1 MKKEDLINEGAAIQ
15 EGLER
20 FLQEELAGMASKH
33 SNQNERVAG
42 EDIKKQVENY
52 SQPVNREY
60 VNVIPANQEYV
71 NVIPTNKEYVNVIPS
86 NSEYQRD
93 NSINQEFI
101 RGDFSSWDSERQKPE
116 GRVPTKEKSKK
127 QEKNSSSKR
136 KKGKKKNEIKGKKM
150 KKKKSGLKSFL
161 TFLIVL
167 VIIAMGGI
175 YFLVGSVYNKMDYE
189 RAEDLVTEPMKE
201 DGVTNILLIGNDS
214 RSQGEDG
221 RSDAMILLS
230 ISNKTKK
237 IHMTSLLRDMY
248 VEIPG
253 KDGNRLN
260 AAYAYGGPTLLLETI
275 EQNLGITVNRYVL
288 VNFQAFAN
296 LVDAVGGVDLEL
308 SNEEVKWV
316 NAYLNE
322 YNLLEGRD
330 ITTDYLDESLS
341 GMIHLNGPQALAYC
355 RNRYIGTDFERTNR
369 QRKVIAGIVSKLPV
383 ALATNSGELADGLFP
398 QLTTN
403 LTQAECYSLSLQ
415 ASKFL
420 TYEMIQSSIPIEGS
434 YKNAT
439 IRSMSVLEVDYEM
452 NKQYIRE
459 NIYGEE

>member
-1 MKKEDLINEGAAIQ
+1 MKKDDLINEGAAIQ

-20 FLQEELAGMASKH
+20 FLQEELASIANRN
-33 SNQNERVAG
+33 SNQDKISEYEGCAERGGINESFEG
-42 EDIKKQVENY
+42 MN
-52 SQPVNREY
+52 SVNPRPERGSATNQGY
-60 VNVIPANQEYV
+60 VRDDCVNLRPERGSAANQGYV
-71 NVIPTNKEYVNVIPS
+71 RDDFVN
-86 NSEYQRD
+86 QR
-93 NSINQEFI
+93 
-101 RGDFSSWDSERQKPE
+101 SERGSVASQGYKGQSAEKQK
-116 GRVPTKEKSKK
+116 KK
-127 QEKNSSSKR
+127 SSSTPVKGDKGKKDKKMKR
-136 KKGKKKNEIKGKKM
+136 KK
-150 KKKKSGLKSFL
+150 KSTLKSFL
-161 TFLIVL
+161 TFLAVL
-167 VIIAMGGI
+167 TIIAMVGL
-175 YFLVGSVYNKMDYE
+175 YFLIGGVYGKMDYE
-189 RAEDLVTEPMKE
+189 QADGLASEPMKE

-214 RSQGEDG
+214 REQGDDG

-296 LVDAVGGVDLEL
+296 LVEAVGGVDLEL

-383 ALATNSGELADGLFP
+383 ALATNSGELAEGLFP

-415 ASKFL
+415 ASKFV

-439 IRSMSVLEVDYEM
+439 IRSMSVLEVDYDM
-452 NKQYIRE
+452 NKKYIRE

>member
-1 MKKEDLINEGAAIQ
+1 MKKDDLINEGELIQ
-15 EGLER
+15 QGLER
-20 FLQEELAGMASKH
+20 FLQEELAGMSGDHDKEKKSVETKPAQQVEQEMIERARGRVEDPPGSQTGNRRGEVTQTPVRRLEEH
-33 SNQNERVAG
+33 VVDDLNQRREVRSRNESLKRNNPQADYRRQARKKKTSHNK
-42 EDIKKQVENY
+42 EKDIKGKRME
-52 SQPVNREY
+52 
-60 VNVIPANQEYV
+60 
-71 NVIPTNKEYVNVIPS
+71 
-86 NSEYQRD
+86 
-93 NSINQEFI
+93 
-101 RGDFSSWDSERQKPE
+101 
-116 GRVPTKEKSKK
+116 
-127 QEKNSSSKR
+127 KR
-136 KKGKKKNEIKGKKM
+136 KKSSTLKG
-150 KKKKSGLKSFL
+150 FL
-161 TFLIVL
+161 TFLLVL
-167 VIIAMGGI
+167 VLVAAAGL

-189 RAEDLVTEPMKE
+189 RVDQLASEPMKE

-230 ISNKTKK
+230 ISKKTKK

-253 KDGNRLN
+253 RDGNRLN

-275 EQNLGITVNRYVL
+275 EQNLGIKVNRYVL

-296 LVDAVGGVDLEL
+296 LVDAVEGVDLEL

-330 ITTDYLDESLS
+330 IKTDYLDESLS

-355 RNRYIGTDFERTNR
+355 RNRYIGSDFERTNR
-369 QRKVIAGIVSKLPV
+369 QRKVIAAVVAKLPV
-383 ALATNSGELADGLFP
+383 ALASNSGELVEGLFP

-403 LTQAECYSLSLQ
+403 LTQSECYSLSLQ

-420 TYEMIQSSIPIEGS
+420 TYEMVQSSIPIEGS
-434 YKNAT
+434 YKNTT
-439 IRSMSVLEVDYEM
+439 IRQMSVLEVDYEK
-452 NKQYIRE
+452 NKEFIRQ
-459 NIYGEE
+459 NIYGDE

>member
-1 MKKEDLINEGAAIQ
+1 M
-15 EGLER
+15 
-20 FLQEELAGMASKH
+20 
-33 SNQNERVAG
+33 
-42 EDIKKQVENY
+42 
-52 SQPVNREY
+52 
-60 VNVIPANQEYV
+60 
-71 NVIPTNKEYVNVIPS
+71 
-86 NSEYQRD
+86 
-93 NSINQEFI
+93 
-101 RGDFSSWDSERQKPE
+101 
-116 GRVPTKEKSKK
+116 
-127 QEKNSSSKR
+127 KR
-136 KKGKKKNEIKGKKM
+136 KK
-150 KKKKSGLKSFL
+150 KSTLKSFL
-161 TFLIVL
+161 TFLAVL
-167 VIIAMGGI
+167 TIIAMVGL
-175 YFLVGSVYNKMDYE
+175 YFLIGGVYGKMDYE
-189 RAEDLVTEPMKE
+189 RADELASEPMKE

-214 RSQGEDG
+214 REQGDDG

-253 KDGNRLN
+253 KEGNRLN

-296 LVDAVGGVDLEL
+296 LVEAVGGVDLEL

-383 ALATNSGELADGLFP
+383 ALATNSGELAEGLFP

-415 ASKFL
+415 ASKFM
-420 TYEMIQSSIPIEGS
+420 TYEMVQSSIPIEGS

-439 IRSMSVLEVDYEM
+439 IRSMSVLEVDYDM
-452 NKQYIRE
+452 NKKYIRE